1 MNDFNVFLDALTGDE
16 FSEKPVPLEQ
26 FVTDKEYLGLPP
38 LSELQYQSIKA
49 STQIYKRD
57 TLHRLYGEEEGEKIW
72 KQTCSEVILQLG
84 KGSGKD
90 YTSTIACA
98 YMVHLLLCLSDPA
111 VYYGKPPG
119 DAIDIINIAIN
130 AIQANRVFFKG
141 FNQRIEKSP
150 WFQGKYIAKANMVE
164 FDKSVT
170 VHSGHSER
178 EAWEGYNVL
187 VVILDE
193 ISGFELE
200 STSGH
205 DQAKTASSI
214 YKMYRASVNSRFPD
228 FGKVILLSFPRFKND
243 YIQQKYNEAIAE
255 KEVVIRHK
263 MLKVDPDL
271 PDGTTGNEFEVE
283 WEEDHIISYKVPK
296 MFALKRPTWEVNPT
310 RKIEDFTIDFY
321 TDPTDALSRFACMPP
336 DATDAFFKNRTVIEK
351 AFSNPKLNVDEY
363 GRFDDHFKP
372 DPDKFYFVHVDL
384 AQKHDHCA
392 VALSH
397 VDSWVTMKIGEKYKE
412 AAPKIVVDAVRF
424 WTPTASKSV
433 DFTEVK
439 DYIISLRQKGFNLK
453 MVTFDRWNS
462 HDMMQQLK
470 AHGINT
476 ELLSVA
482 KKHYEDMSL
491 CITEERVIGP
501 HIQLLIDELL
511 QLRIVK
517 DKVDHPRKG
526 SKDLSDAVCGAI
538 YNSVVLTPR
547 DLNGELEIY
556 TYSGVFADELQQLKE
571 ESDARLAA
579 SNQIRVPEKKEIPL
593 NLREFMGIEEDQD
606 NIEFQVD
613 SMRIL

>member
-1 MNDFNVFLDALTGDE
+1 MTDFNVFLDALSGDD
-16 FSEKPVPLEQ
+16 FSEKPASLEE
-26 FVTDKEYLGLPP
+26 FVTSKDYLGLPP
-38 LSELQYQSIKA
+38 LSKYQYEMIRA

-57 TLHRLYGEEEGEKIW
+57 TLHNIYGEEEGEKIW

-98 YMVHLLLCLSDPA
+98 YMVHLLLCLEDPA
-111 VYYGKPPG
+111 RYYGKPPG

-205 DQAKTASSI
+205 DQAKTASAI

-243 YIQQKYNEAIAE
+243 YIQQRYNEAVAE
-255 KEVVIRHK
+255 KEVVLRHHK
-263 MLKVDPDL
+263 FKVDPDL
-271 PDGTTGNEFEVE
+271 PDGTEGNEFEME
-283 WEEDHIISYKVPK
+283 WEEDHIVSYKVPR
-296 MFALKRPTWEVNPT
+296 MYALKRPTWEINPT
-310 RKIEDFTIDFY
+310 RTIDDFTIDFY

-336 DATDAFFKNRTVIEK
+336 DATDAFFKSRMVIEK
-351 AFSNPKLNVDEY
+351 AFSDPKLNVDSY
-363 GRFDDHFKP
+363 GRFDDDFKP
-372 DPDKFYFVHVDL
+372 NPDRTYFMHVDL

-392 VALSH
+392 VALAH
-397 VDSWVTMKIGEKYKE
+397 VEGWVTMKIGEQYKE
-412 AAPKIVVDAVRF
+412 AAPRVVIDAVRY

-439 DYIISLRQKGFNLK
+439 DYITNVRERGFNLK
-453 MVTFDRWNS
+453 LVTFDRWNS
-462 HDMMQQLK
+462 HDMMQQLGV
-470 AHGINT
+470 HGIKT
-476 ELLSVA
+476 EILSVA

-491 CITEERVIGP
+491 TLTEERLHGP
-501 HIQLLIDELL
+501 KIQLLIDELL

-538 YNSVVLTPR
+538 YNSIALTPP
-547 DLNGELEIY
+547 DQDQEVEIY
-556 TYSGVFADELQQLKE
+556 TYSGVFADELAKLKA
-571 ESDARLAA
+571 ESDERLK
-579 SNQIRVPEKKEIPL
+579 NTIKMPERREMPAD
-593 NLREFMGIEEDQD
+593 LRNFFDDEDSEYHDIVD
-606 NIEFQVD
+606 NF
-613 SMRIL
+613 RIL

>member
-1 MNDFNVFLDALTGDE
+1 MADFKDFLDALEGDE
-16 FSEKPVPLEQ
+16 FSEKPAPLEQ
-26 FVTDKEYLGLPP
+26 FVTDKNYLGLPP
-38 LSELQYQSIKA
+38 LSEHQYTMIKA
-49 STQIYKRD
+49 MTQIYRKE
-57 TLHRLYGEEEGEKIW
+57 TLIKLWGEEEGLKIS

-98 YMVHLLLCLSDPA
+98 YMVHLLLCLTDPA
-111 VYYGKPPG
+111 RYYGKPPG

-150 WFQGKYIAKANMVE
+150 WFQGKYVAKANMVE

-205 DQAKTASSI
+205 EQAKTASSI

-228 FGKVILLSFPRFKND
+228 FGKVILLSFPRFKMD
-243 YIQQKYNEAIAE
+243 YIQQKYNEAVAE
-255 KEVVIRHK
+255 KEVILRHHK
-263 MLKVDPDL
+263 FKVDPEL
-271 PDGTTGNEFEVE
+271 PDGTEGNEFEIE
-283 WEEDHIISYKVPK
+283 WEEDHIVSYKVPR
-296 MFALKRPTWEVNPT
+296 MYALKRPTWEINPT
-310 RKIEDFTIDFY
+310 RTIDDFTIDFY

-336 DATDAFFKNRTVIEK
+336 DATDAFFKNRVVIEK
-351 AFSNPKLNVDEY
+351 AFSNPNLNVDSY
-363 GRFDDHFKP
+363 GRFADTFKS
-372 DPDKFYFVHVDL
+372 DPEKTYFLHVDL

-392 VALSH
+392 VALAH
-397 VDSWVTMKIGEKYKE
+397 VEGWVTMKIGEQYKE
-412 AAPKIVVDAVRF
+412 AAPRVVVDAIRF
-424 WTPTASKSV
+424 WTPTSSKSV

-439 DYIISLRQKGFNLK
+439 DYITSVRDRGFNLK

-462 HDMMQQLK
+462 HDMMQQLGV
-470 AHGINT
+470 HGIKT
-476 ELLSVA
+476 EILSVA
-482 KKHYEDMSL
+482 KKHYEDLSL
-491 CITEERVIGP
+491 SLTEERLHGP
-501 HIQLLIDELL
+501 KIQLLIDELL

-526 SKDLSDAVCGAI
+526 SKDLSDAVCGAV
-538 YNSVVLTPR
+538 YNAIALTPP
-547 DLNGELEIY
+547 DADKEVEIY
-556 TYSGVFADELQQLKE
+556 SYSGVFQDELDELRK
-571 ESDARLAA
+571 ESDARL
-579 SNQIRVPEKKEIPL
+579 IRNKTIVHPKKAEMPSSLRDFL
-593 NLREFMGIEEDQD
+593 NLDEDD
-606 NIEFQVD
+606 DYPVD
-613 SMRIL
+613 SIRIL

>member
-16 FSEKPVPLEQ
+16 FSEKPVALEQ
-26 FVTDKEYLGLPP
+26 FVTDKQYLGLPP
-38 LSELQYQSIKA
+38 LSELQYKSIKA

-57 TLHRLYGEEEGEKIW
+57 TLYRLYGEEDGEKIW

-271 PDGTTGNEFEVE
+271 PDGTAGNEFEVE

-351 AFSNPKLNVDEY
+351 AFSNPILNVDEY

-372 DPDKFYFVHVDL
+372 DIDKLYFVHVDL

-397 VDSWVTMKIGEKYKE
+397 VDNWVTMKIGEKYKE

-491 CITEERVIGP
+491 CITEERVLGP

-538 YNSVVLTPR
+538 YNSVALTPR
-547 DLNGELEIY
+547 NLNENLEIY

-579 SNQIRVPEKKEIPL
+579 SNQIRVPEKKQIPL

-606 NIEFQVD
+606 DVEFKID

>member
-1 MNDFNVFLDALTGDE
+1 MFDFDDFIDALEGDD
-16 FSEKPVPLEQ
+16 FFEKPATLEE
-26 FVTDKEYLGLPP
+26 FVTSRHYLGLPP
-38 LSELQYQSIKA
+38 LSEYQYTMIKA
-49 STQIYKRD
+49 STQIYRRD
-57 TLHRLYGEEEGEKIW
+57 TLHNLYGYEEGEKIF

-98 YMVHLLLCLSDPA
+98 YVVHLLLCLADPA
-111 VYYGKPPG
+111 RYFKKPPG
-119 DAIDIINIAIN
+119 DSIDIINIAIN
-130 AIQANRVFFKG
+130 AVQANRVFFKG

-164 FDKSVT
+164 FDKAVT

-187 VVILDE
+187 IVILDE
-193 ISGFELE
+193 ISGFDLE
-200 STSGH
+200 STSGNE
-205 DQAKTASSI
+205 QAKTASSI

-243 YIQQKYNEAIAE
+243 YIQQRYNEVIAE
-255 KEVVIRHK
+255 KEVVIRHHSF
-263 MLKVDPDL
+263 KVDPEL
-271 PDGTTGNEFEVE
+271 PDGTVGNEFELE
-283 WEEDHIISYKVPK
+283 WEEDHIISYKIPRT
-296 MFALKRPTWEVNPT
+296 FALKRPTWDVNPT

-336 DATDAFFKNRTVIEK
+336 DATDAFFKNRAVIEK
-351 AFSNPKLNVDEY
+351 AFSNPNMGVDFY
-363 GRFDDHFKP
+363 GRFDDRFQP
-372 DPDKFYFVHVDL
+372 DPDKLYYVHVDL

-392 VALSH
+392 VALAH
-397 VDSWVTMKIGEKYKE
+397 VQSWVTMKIGDKMKE
-412 AAPKIVVDAVRF
+412 AAPKIIVDAVRY
-424 WTPTASKSV
+424 WTPTQSKSV

-439 DYIISLRQKGFNLK
+439 DYIISLREKGFNLK

-470 AHGINT
+470 AHGINCET
-476 ELLSVA
+476 LSVA

-491 CITEERVIGP
+491 CITEERVYGP

-538 YNSVVLTPR
+538 YNSVALTPR
-547 DLNGELEIY
+547 DANQDVEIY
-556 TYSGVFADELQQLKE
+556 TYSGVFADELEQLRK
-571 ESDARLAA
+571 ESDSRLKHTIKMPERKQMPAD
-579 SNQIRVPEKKEIPL
+579 IRD
-593 NLREFMGIEEDQD
+593 FMEQD
-606 NIEFQVD
+606 LDENHSGFVD
-613 SMRIL
+613 NFTIL

>member
-1 MNDFNVFLDALTGDE
+1 MSDFDVFLDALTGDE
-16 FSEKPVPLEQ
+16 FSERPVTLEQ
-26 FVTDKEYLGLPP
+26 FVTDKQYLGLPP
-38 LSELQYQSIKA
+38 LSELQYKSIKA
-49 STQIYKRD
+49 STQIYKKE
-57 TLHRLYGEEEGEKIW
+57 TLYRLYGPEEGEKIW

-111 VYYGKPPG
+111 IYYGKPPG

-150 WFQGKYIAKANMVE
+150 WFQGKYVAKANMVE

-255 KEVVIRHK
+255 KEVIIRHK
-263 MLKVDPDL
+263 MLKVDPEL
-271 PDGTTGNEFEVE
+271 PDGTVGNEFEIE
-283 WEEDHIISYKVPK
+283 WEEDHIVSYKVPK

-310 RKIEDFTIDFY
+310 RTIEDFTIDFY

-336 DATDAFFKNRTVIEK
+336 DATDAFFKNRGVIEK

-363 GRFDDHFKP
+363 GRFDDHFTP
-372 DPDKFYFVHVDL
+372 DPDKSYFVHVDL

-392 VALSH
+392 VALAH
-397 VDSWVTMKIGEKYKE
+397 TESWVTMKIGDKYKE
-412 AAPKIVVDAVRF
+412 AAPRIIVDAVRF
-424 WTPTASKSV
+424 WTPTQSKSV

-439 DYIISLRQKGFNLK
+439 DYIISLRQRGFNLK

-470 AHGINT
+470 ANGINT

-491 CITEERVIGP
+491 CITEERVYGP

-538 YNSVVLTPR
+538 YNSVALTPR
-547 DLNGELEIY
+547 DLNGEIDIY
-556 TYSGVFADELQQLKE
+556 TYSGVFAGELQQIKDQ
-571 ESDARLAA
+571 SDARIAA
-579 SNQIRVPEKKEIPL
+579 SNQIRVPDKKIMPP
-593 NLREFMGIEEDQD
+593 NLREFMGIEEDED
-606 NIEFQVD
+606 NPFPVD

>member
-1 MNDFNVFLDALTGDE
+1 MTDFNVFLDALQGDE
-16 FSEKPVPLEQ
+16 FDETPATLEQ
-26 FVTDKEYLGLPP
+26 FVTDKKYLGLPP
-38 LSELQYQSIKA
+38 LSELQYTMIKA
-49 STQIYKRD
+49 STQIYKRE
-57 TLHRLYGEEEGEKIW
+57 TLHNIYGEVEGEKIW
-72 KQTCSEVILQLG
+72 KQTCNEVILQLG

-98 YMVHLLLCLSDPA
+98 YMVHLLLCLADPA
-111 VYYGKPPG
+111 RYFGKPPG

-150 WFQGKYIAKANMVE
+150 WFQGRYVAKANMVE

-193 ISGFELE
+193 ISGFELQ

-205 DQAKTASSI
+205 EQAKTASSI

-243 YIQQKYNEAIAE
+243 YIQQRYNEVVAE
-255 KEVVIRHK
+255 KETVLRHNK
-263 MLKVDPDL
+263 FKVDPDL
-271 PDGTTGNEFEVE
+271 PDGTDGNEFEIE
-283 WEEDHIISYKVPK
+283 WEEDHIVSYKVPRVY
-296 MFALKRPTWEVNPT
+296 ALKRPTWDINPT

-336 DATDAFFKNRTVIEK
+336 DATDAFFKNRLVIEK
-351 AFSNPKLNVDEY
+351 AFSNPKLNVDSY
-363 GRFDDHFKP
+363 GRFDDDFVPKE
-372 DPDKFYFVHVDL
+372 DVKYFMHVDL

-392 VALSH
+392 VALAH
-397 VDSWVTMKIGEKYKE
+397 VDGWVTMKIGENFKQ
-412 AAPKIVVDAVRF
+412 AAPRIVVDAVRY

-439 DYIISLRQKGFNLK
+439 DYITGVRDKGFNLK

-462 HDMMQQLK
+462 HDMMQQLGV
-470 AHGINT
+470 HGIKT
-476 ELLSVA
+476 EILSVA

-491 CITEERVIGP
+491 TLTEERLHGP

-511 QLRIVK
+511 QLRIMR

-526 SKDLSDAVCGAI
+526 SKDLSDAVCGAVFNAI
-538 YNSVVLTPR
+538 SLTPP
-547 DLNGELEIY
+547 DQDKEVEIY
-556 TYSGVFADELQQLKE
+556 TYSGVFAGELAQLKA
-571 ESDARLAA
+571 ESDARMK
-579 SNQIRVPEKKEIPL
+579 NTIRMPERKTMPQDI
-593 NLREFMGIEEDQD
+593 RDFFDDEDGEYKDIVD
-606 NIEFQVD
+606 NF
-613 SMRIL
+613 RIL

>member
-1 MNDFNVFLDALTGDE
+1 MADFSDFIDALEGDE
-16 FSEKPVPLEQ
+16 FSEKPASLEE
-26 FVTDKEYLGLPP
+26 FVTSKDYLGLPP
-38 LSELQYQSIKA
+38 LSEYQYQMIRA
-49 STQIYKRD
+49 STQIYKRE
-57 TLHRLYGEEEGEKIW
+57 TLIKIYGKEEGEKIW

-111 VYYGKPPG
+111 RYYGKPPG

-205 DQAKTASSI
+205 DQAKTASAI

-243 YIQQKYNEAIAE
+243 YIQQRYNEAVAE
-255 KEVVIRHK
+255 KEVVLRHHK
-263 MLKVDPDL
+263 FKVDPEL
-271 PDGTTGNEFEVE
+271 PDGTEGNEFEME
-283 WEEDHIISYKVPK
+283 WEEDHIISYKVPR
-296 MFALKRPTWEVNPT
+296 MYALKRPTWEINPT
-310 RKIEDFTIDFY
+310 RKIDDFTIDFY

-336 DATDAFFKNRTVIEK
+336 DATDAFFKSRMVIEK
-351 AFSNPKLNVDEY
+351 AFSNPKLNVDSY
-363 GRFDDHFKP
+363 GRFDDDFKP
-372 DPDKFYFVHVDL
+372 KEDKTYFMHVDL

-392 VALSH
+392 VALAH
-397 VDSWVTMKIGEKYKE
+397 VDGWVTMKIGEKYKE
-412 AAPKIVVDAVRF
+412 AAPRIIVDAVRY

-439 DYIISLRQKGFNLK
+439 DYITSIRERNFNVKL
-453 MVTFDRWNS
+453 VTFDRWNS
-462 HDMMQQLK
+462 HDMMQQLGV
-470 AHGINT
+470 HGIKT
-476 ELLSVA
+476 EILSVA

-491 CITEERVIGP
+491 TLTEERLIGP
-501 HIQLLIDELL
+501 KIQLLIDELL

-538 YNSVVLTPR
+538 YNAISLTPP
-547 DLNGELEIY
+547 DQDKEVEIY
-556 TYSGVFADELQQLKE
+556 TYSGVFADELQKLKE
-571 ESDARLAA
+571 ESDARLKNA
-579 SNQIRVPEKKEIPL
+579 IRMPERKEIPQDIR
-593 NLREFMGIEEDQD
+593 NFFDDEDSEYHDVVD
-606 NIEFQVD
+606 NF
-613 SMRIL
+613 RIL

>member
-1 MNDFNVFLDALTGDE
+1 MTDFNVFLDALEGDE
-16 FSEKPVPLEQ
+16 FSEKPVTIEQ
-26 FVTDKEYLGLPP
+26 FVTDKNYLGLPP
-38 LSELQYQSIKA
+38 LSEHQYTMIRA
-49 STQIYKRD
+49 MTQIYRKE
-57 TLHRLYGEEEGEKIW
+57 TLINLWGDEQGEKIS
-72 KQTCSEVILQLG
+72 KQTCNEVILQLG

-98 YMVHLLLCLSDPA
+98 YMVHLLLCLADPA
-111 VYYGKPPG
+111 RYYGKPPG

-205 DQAKTASSI
+205 EQAKTASSI

-255 KEVVIRHK
+255 KETVVRHHK
-263 MLKVDPDL
+263 FKVDPEL
-271 PDGTTGNEFEVE
+271 PDGTEGNEFEVE
-283 WEEDHIISYKVPK
+283 WEEDHIVSYKVPR
-296 MFALKRPTWEVNPT
+296 MYALKRPTWEINPT
-310 RKIEDFTIDFY
+310 RKIDDFTIDFY

-336 DATDAFFKNRTVIEK
+336 DATDAFFKNRAVIEK
-351 AFSNPKLNVDEY
+351 AFSNPKLNVDSY
-363 GRFDDHFKP
+363 GRIDDDFKP
-372 DPDKFYFVHVDL
+372 KDEIKYFMHVDL

-392 VALSH
+392 VALAH
-397 VDSWVTMKIGEKYKE
+397 VDGWVTMKIGEQYKE
-412 AAPKIVVDAVRF
+412 AAPRIVVDAVRY

-439 DYIISLRQKGFNLK
+439 DYITSIRDRGFNLK

-462 HDMMQQLK
+462 HDMMQQLGV
-470 AHGINT
+470 HGIKT
-476 ELLSVA
+476 EVLSVA

-491 CITEERVIGP
+491 TLTEERLHGP
-501 HIQLLIDELL
+501 KIQLLIDELL
-511 QLRIVK
+511 QLRIVR

-538 YNSVVLTPR
+538 YNSIALTPP
-547 DLNGELEIY
+547 DSDKEVEIY
-556 TYSGVFADELQQLKE
+556 TYSGVFAGELAKLKE
-571 ESDARLAA
+571 ESDARLK
-579 SNQIRVPEKKEIPL
+579 NTIRMPERKTMP
-593 NLREFMGIEEDQD
+593 QD
-606 NIEFQVD
+606 IRDFFDDDDSEYKDIVD
-613 SMRIL
+613 NFRIL